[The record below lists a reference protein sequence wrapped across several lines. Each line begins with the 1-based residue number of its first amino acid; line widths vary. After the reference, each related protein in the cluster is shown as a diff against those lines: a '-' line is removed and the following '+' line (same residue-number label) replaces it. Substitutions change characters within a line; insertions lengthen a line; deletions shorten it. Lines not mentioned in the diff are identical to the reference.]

1 MNKPKSGSRKIAWGE
16 RKISLRF
23 RFINI
28 ALFLIVSAIM
38 AAVMLSV
45 LQNIT
50 KQVSVDYARYFA
62 SNAAGNFGAHLSREI
77 ALVSKAV
84 RSNEIINWFVDED
97 NYEKKLRAYDEMMGI
112 MGQLYSNNLYIAME
126 KTRHE
131 FTIEKYFEVDD
142 IKAAGTLD
150 PDYYDDAWYF
160 ECINSDLDYLFN
172 VDIDKILHRKLVW
185 LNYKVVHNG
194 VSLGVFCAGLNFAQ
208 VVEEL
213 FSHYDSGKI
222 RGLIIDENG
231 IIQMD
236 SSFLMDSDFL
246 HYADETRIEQEF
258 TDQKFIA
265 AVTAYLGSIT
275 GYFEMGIEPS
285 IIELSRSL
293 NRNGFNRDG
302 VNRNSQYRYA
312 TIAPIGSTKWSV
324 VTLYDSSSLFS
335 LTKLIPL
342 FVLMGVLFIVFAF
355 ATSVMSYRFLY
366 KPAVALAR
374 SKDEFLAKMSHEI
387 RTPMNAITGMAELA
401 LRENMTDTAHEHI
414 ITIKQAG
421 ANLLSIINDILDF
434 SKIESGKLEIIPVK
448 YMLSSL
454 VNDTVNV
461 IRMRLIEKPLC
472 FFTNIDGNIPNNL
485 VGDEV
490 RLRQIILNLLT
501 NAVKYSEK
509 GNIGLSII
517 EQKRVAG
524 QIWLKITVTDTG
536 KGIKQEDQEKLFSE
550 FVQVDTKKNQGIE
563 GTGLGLAITKRLCI
577 AMGGDINVKSEYGKG
592 SEFTAIISQSID
604 TQAPFAAVEEPD
616 KKKVLVYE
624 SRAVYA
630 GAVCWSL
637 ENMKVPYTMV
647 TTHDEFT
654 AALYREEWFYVFSS
668 YSLYE
673 EIEPLMGK
681 PAEAFYGGKKPSLAV
696 MVEWGTEAYIPGVRF
711 VSIPVQSLSIANVLN
726 GREDSK
732 GYTRSAGTIRYTFP
746 GARLLIVDDIA
757 TNLQVAEGLLAPY
770 KAAVD
775 TCLSG
780 SQSIEMVKQAA
791 SEKREY
797 DIVFMDHMMPEMDGI
812 EATAAIRALD
822 GERFR
827 TMPIIA
833 LTANA
838 VVGMREMFMENGFND
853 FISKPIDVS
862 KLDEALSR
870 WIPKEKREK
879 VVDNKEREVLSE
891 SKTKLPTHETNSGV
905 GGTSSVSNSQAAV
918 TAAPLPPIPGV
929 NTAKGIALTGGTAAA
944 YRKVLTLF
952 CKDIEDR
959 LPLLQKTLEED
970 TLPAFVIHIHALKS
984 ASASIGAQE
993 ISSHAAG
1000 LEAIGKAGDAAFIRE
1015 SLPDFVKQ
1023 LTELVKNIRAATG
1036 LV

>member
-1 MNKPKSGSRKIAWGE
+1 MNKQKSDSRKINWGE
-16 RKISLRF
+16 RKVSLRF
-23 RFINI
+23 RFMNI
-28 ALFLIVSAIM
+28 ALFLLTS
-38 AAVMLSV
+38 AVMAVVMLNV
-45 LQNIT
+45 LQNVT

-62 SNAAGNFGAHLSREI
+62 ANAAGTFGAYLSREI

-84 RSNEIINWFVDED
+84 RSHEIINWFVDED
-97 NYEKKLRAYDEMMGI
+97 NYEKKSRAYDEMMGI
-112 MGQLYSNNLYIAME
+112 MSQLYSNNLYVAME

-131 FTIEKYFEVDD
+131 FTIEKYFDLDD
-142 IKAAGTLD
+142 IKTAGTLD
-150 PDYYDDAWYF
+150 PDYYDDVWYF

-185 LNYKVVHNG
+185 LNYKVVNNG
-194 VSLGVFCAGLNFAQ
+194 VPLGVFCAGLNFEQ

-213 FSHYDSGKI
+213 FAHYDSGKI

-236 SSFLMDSDFL
+236 SSSLTDSDFL
-246 HYADETRIEQEF
+246 HYADEATIEQEF
-258 TDQKFIA
+258 TDPKFLA
-265 AVTAYLGSIT
+265 AVKIYLDSIN

-293 NRNGFNRDG
+293 KLSGADRRNM
-302 VNRNSQYRYA
+302 YRYA

-342 FVLMGVLFIVFAF
+342 FLLMGVLFIVFAF
-355 ATSVMSYRFLY
+355 VTSVMSYRFLY
-366 KPAVALAR
+366 KPAVALAH

-401 LRENMTDTAHEHI
+401 LRENMPQSAHEHI
-414 ITIKQAG
+414 LTIKQAS
-421 ANLLSIINDILDF
+421 ANLLSIINDILDI

-448 YMLSSL
+448 YMLSSI

-472 FFTNIDGNIPNNL
+472 FFTNIDGNIPNSL
-485 VGDEV
+485 IGDEV

-517 EQKRVAG
+517 EHKRAGG
-524 QIWLKITVTDTG
+524 QIWLKITVSDTG
-536 KGIKQEDQEKLFSE
+536 KGIKAEDQSKLFGE

-577 AMGGDINVKSEYGKG
+577 AMGGNISVKSEYGKG
-592 SEFTAIISQSID
+592 SEFTAIISQNIESE
-604 TQAPFAAVEEPD
+604 APFAAVED
-616 KKKVLVYE
+616 SQKKKVLVYE
-624 SRAVYA
+624 NRAIYA
-630 GAVCWSL
+630 AAVCWSL
-637 ENMKVPYTMV
+637 ENMKVPYTVV
-647 TTHDEFT
+647 TDHDELSS
-654 AALYREEWFYVFSS
+654 ALYREEWFYVFFS
-668 YSLYE
+668 YSMYE
-673 EIEPLMGK
+673 EIKPLIEK
-681 PAEAFYGGKKPSLAV
+681 PADAFYGGKKPSLAV

-732 GYTRSAGTIRYTFP
+732 GFTRSASAIRFTFP
-746 GARLLIVDDIA
+746 RARLLIVDDIA

-780 SQSIEMVKQAA
+780 SQSIEMVKQN
-791 SEKREY
+791 EY

-812 EATAAIRALD
+812 EATAAIRALE
-822 GERFR
+822 GERFKNV
-827 TMPIIA
+827 PIIA

-838 VVGMREMFMENGFND
+838 VVGMREMFLENGFND

-862 KLDEALSR
+862 KLDEALAH

-879 VVDNKEREVLSE
+879 GNEQLEMNKKNEG
-891 SKTKLPTHETNSGV
+891 KNKLPDKDTK
-905 GGTSSVSNSQAAV
+905 SSFPA
-918 TAAPLPPIPGV
+918 IPGV
-929 NTAKGIALTGGTAAA
+929 DIKTGIAMTGGTASA
-944 YRKVLTLF
+944 YRKVLALF
-952 CKDIEDR
+952 CKDIENR
-959 LPLLQKTLEED
+959 LPLLQKTLD
-970 TLPAFVIHIHALKS
+970 ANTLQAFVINIHSLKS
-984 ASASIGAQE
+984 ASASIGAGE
-993 ISSHAAG
+993 LSSLAAG
-1000 LEAIGKAGDAAFIRE
+1000 LEAVGKAGDVTFIRE
-1015 SLPDFVKQ
+1015 SLPDLVRQ
-1023 LTELVKNIRAATG
+1023 LEELKKNIYAA
-1036 LV
+1036 LSADK